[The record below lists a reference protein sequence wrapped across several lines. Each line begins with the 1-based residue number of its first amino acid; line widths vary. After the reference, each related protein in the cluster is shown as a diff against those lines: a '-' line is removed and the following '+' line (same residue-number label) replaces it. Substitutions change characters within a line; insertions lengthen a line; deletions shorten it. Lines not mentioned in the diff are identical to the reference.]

1 MNLKQIAILKTFLYR
16 EYFPFS
22 MKSVE
27 EGKAKIVIP
36 KYDKITAKMP
46 VFYNPAMKLNRDI
59 SVLVLDSIEENNLL
73 IADPLAGSGIRSI
86 RFLLELNKKKI
97 KKIYINDYS
106 KIAIKY
112 LRKNLLLNK
121 INKNKIK
128 ISNKDANIFLL
139 ESFGFDYID
148 IDPFGYPGRFWD
160 SAIKRMSKKGILAV
174 TATDTS
180 ALCGSSSNACLRKY
194 GAKPLRNECMHEL
207 GIRILIKALQTIGAK
222 YEKALV
228 PLFSFSKE
236 HYMRVFLQCE
246 KSKKSAD
253 DVLKNHG
260 YFLYCKECL
269 FRAVTKDIFNSN
281 ICPNCKKE
289 LDYAGSLWL
298 GQLWDNDFLKKIN
311 LNKAPFEAYKLLETI
326 NEEAKIDAV
335 AFYEINK
342 ICEKYNIER
351 CPKIN
356 AIIDKLR
363 KKNQATR
370 THFSNI
376 CIRTDADI
384 KEVVKVMRAI

>member
-1 MNLKQIAILKTFLYR
+1 
-16 EYFPFS
+16 

-106 KIAIKY
+106 KTAIKY

-128 ISNKDANIFLL
+128 ISNRDANIFLL

-180 ALCGSSSNACLRKY
+180 ALCGSSLNACLRKY
-194 GAKPLRNECMHEL
+194 NAKPLRNECMHEL
-207 GIRILIKALQTIGAK
+207 GIRILIKALQIAGAK
-222 YEKALV
+222 YEKALT
-228 PLFSFSKE
+228 PLFSYSKE

-246 KSKKSAD
+246 KSKKTAN
-253 DVLKNHG
+253 DVLNYHG

-269 FRAVTKDIFNSN
+269 FRAVTKDVFNSN
-281 ICPNCKKE
+281 ICPNCKAM
-289 LDYAGSLWL
+289 LDYAGPLWL
-298 GQLWDNDFLKKIN
+298 GQLWNTDFLKKIN
-311 LNKAPFEAYKLLETI
+311 FNKAPFEAYRLLEII
-326 NEEAKIDAV
+326 NEEAKVNALG
-335 AFYEINK
+335 FYEINK
-342 ICEKYNIER
+342 ICEKYKIKK

-356 AIIDKLR
+356 SIISELR
-363 KKNQATR
+363 NKHQASR

-376 CIRTDADI
+376 CIRTDADL
-384 KEVVKVMRAI
+384 KEIVKVMKRI